1 MQIASAEAYADAI
14 EEASKLRGRGF
25 SAETC
30 AELAELDA
38 AIQAYEQL
46 PDRPGDAPGRPAY
59 QPPHKS

>member
-1 MQIASAEAYADAI
+1 MQIATAQAYRDAI
-14 EEASKLRGRGF
+14 DQASKLRGSGF

-46 PDRPGDAPGRPAY
+46 PDEPGDAPGRPSYDAARK
-59 QPPHKS
+59 P